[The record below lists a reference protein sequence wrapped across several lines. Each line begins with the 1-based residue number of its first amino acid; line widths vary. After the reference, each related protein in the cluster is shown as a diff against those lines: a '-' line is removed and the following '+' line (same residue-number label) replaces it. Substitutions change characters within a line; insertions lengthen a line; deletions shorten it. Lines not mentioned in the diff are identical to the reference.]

1 MVVIDVN
8 LGKEKGKQK
17 LVIYPGDCPNK
28 ASIEFGEKHC
38 KIIDMIVLELAG
50 NKTAMLEKMLR

>member
-1 MVVIDVN
+1 MSMFGSPSRQAKPLVVIDVN

-28 ASIEFGEKHC
+28 ASLEFGEKHC
-38 KIIDMIVLELAG
+38 KNIG
-50 NKTAMLEKMLR
+50 MLDGF